1 MSAGPSALVP
11 QLEIARVLRTHK
23 SQVNSLD
30 FSKDGELLLSSGEDQ
45 RVCLYSTT
53 AGATQRT
60 ALCSAHGAML
70 ARFTHD
76 PMSIIVASPS
86 EHTIRYMSL
95 HDNKYLRT
103 FRAHTDHIVALEMSP
118 KEDFFASASM
128 DGTARI
134 WDLRTTNCQGLLRF
148 EARGQRPAV
157 AFDPQGL
164 VFSAAVAGGQIK
176 LFDVRAYDKGPFCT
190 FTPDLGGSKSFS
202 CIKFSNDGKLMLLT
216 TTQGGIVLLDA
227 YNGAVQRIFTGHSNE
242 QGMPLEACFSP
253 DAESVIAGGEDGVIT
268 LWQTGTGQQIGM
280 LRAHTAPVAAV
291 KWNPTRM
298 MAASACSQV
307 CLWLPLS

>member
-118 KEDFFASASM
+118 KEVLTSHAHINAGEIRWRLSSLPWCSPPSGDHALPQDFFASASM

-176 LFDVRAYDKGPFCT
+176 ARA
-190 FTPDLGGSKSFS
+190 L
-202 CIKFSNDGKLMLLT
+202 
-216 TTQGGIVLLDA
+216 
-227 YNGAVQRIFTGHSNE
+227 H
-242 QGMPLEACFSP
+242 
-253 DAESVIAGGEDGVIT
+253 
-268 LWQTGTGQQIGM
+268 
-280 LRAHTAPVAAV
+280 AP
-291 KWNPTRM
+291 
-298 MAASACSQV
+298 
-307 CLWLPLS
+307 